1 MYLNQLAFVHAKDTP
16 HFVNHF
22 VFLKYVAVC
31 LENGFIF
38 KNLLEKPKF
47 TWYQSFYYP

>member
-1 MYLNQLAFVHAKDTP
+1 MPVDTS

-22 VFLKYVAVC
+22 VFLKYVNVC

-38 KNLLEKPKF
+38 KNLIEKPTF
-47 TWYQSFYYP
+47 IQYQ